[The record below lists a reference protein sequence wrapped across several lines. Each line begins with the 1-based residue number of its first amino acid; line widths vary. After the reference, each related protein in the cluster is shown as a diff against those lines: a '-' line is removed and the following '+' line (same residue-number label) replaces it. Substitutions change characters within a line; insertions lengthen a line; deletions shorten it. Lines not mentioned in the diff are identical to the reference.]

1 MPRKTFIEEPTPAL
15 DYKEQDWRVPARE
28 GPPSI
33 KDASAGD
40 GRTKGSTKESY

>member
-33 KDASAGD
+33 AEASKGD
-40 GRTKGSTKESY
+40 GRTTGKGKEY